1 MNKMALSLD
10 EVKRI
15 AALANLRFTPEEE
28 LLYAEQLG
36 RIVEYVDQLK
46 AREGSEPVALPAED
60 EGQEPSSIGD
70 VARPG
75 LDRHVTLEAAPRSD
89 GDFILVPRIHA
100 RAVKP
105 GGQR

>member
-1 MNKMALSLD
+1 MALSLD

-15 AALANLRFTPEEE
+15 AALAHLRLTPEEE

-46 AREGSEPVALPAED
+46 AREGLEPGALLADD
-60 EGQEPSSIGD
+60 EGHEPWSTGD

-100 RAVKP
+100 RPVKP

>member
-1 MNKMALSLD
+1 MALSLD

-15 AALANLRFTPEEE
+15 AALAHLRLTPEEE
-28 LLYAEQLG
+28 RLYAQQLG

-46 AREGSEPVALPAED
+46 AREGLELEALPAGE
-60 EGQEPSSIGD
+60 ESQEPSSMGD

-100 RAVKP
+100 RPLKP

>member
-1 MNKMALSLD
+1 MALSLD

-15 AALANLRFTPEEE
+15 AALAHLRLTPEEE

-46 AREGSEPVALPAED
+46 AREGLEPGALPADE
-60 EGQEPSSIGD
+60 EGQEPSSTMGD

-75 LDRHVTLEAAPRSD
+75 LDRLVTLEAAPRSD

-100 RAVKP
+100 RPVKP